1 MAQLQKQKRHRRLLP
16 PGMTIV
22 NPSWKKAPMPSG
34 KSDKE

>member
-1 MAQLQKQKRHRRLLP
+1 MGRIKQKGTGDLPP

-34 KSDKE
+34 NSG